1 MTISNSKEQTARRK
15 IAKTRK
21 KTKPVKSPRHRN
33 RKGEPPKTQTSNETT
48 FNALRGTLSNSRNR
62 IAKGFYC

>member
-33 RKGEPPKTQTSNETT
+33 RKGEPPKTQQ
-48 FNALRGTLSNSRNR
+48 
-62 IAKGFYC
+62 